1 MNDGQNTLG
10 RVSINTL
17 VFNSGF
23 TTLLHMY
30 CQGGNLPTY
39 IHTYR
44 HKTMDDLISLIIC
57 LFFLFQLEEASE
69 ISLERA
75 VSSLSAQ

>member
-1 MNDGQNTLG
+1 MNDGQNALG
-10 RVSINTL
+10 RVSINAL

-23 TTLLHMY
+23 YYIT
-30 CQGGNLPTY
+30 TY
-39 IHTYR
+39 IRTVKVGTYVHTYR
-44 HKTMDDLISLIIC
+44 HKTVDDLISLIIC